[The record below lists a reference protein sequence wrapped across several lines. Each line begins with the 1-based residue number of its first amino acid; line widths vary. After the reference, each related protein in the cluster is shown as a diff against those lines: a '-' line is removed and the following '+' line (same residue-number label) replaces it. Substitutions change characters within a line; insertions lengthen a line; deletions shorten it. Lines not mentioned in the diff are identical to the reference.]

1 MKIEEII
8 KQPEARR
15 LEFKETLPSRADLC
29 KTVVAFANDA
39 GGELFI
45 GIKNQPRD
53 VIGVPEEQL
62 LEIEE
67 KISNIIHD
75 NCYPLILPEI
85 FFVNYEGKHIVVV
98 KVFKGSNPPYYL
110 KNKGREEGTYIRAG
124 SNNRLADKEVI
135 EELERQRLNISFDS
149 LPVYSK
155 ELHDI
160 DISLF
165 IKQWEETTG
174 EHINKN
180 ILKKLNLIV
189 EERGKEFPTNALV
202 LLSNDE
208 IRKKLFPFAKVE
220 CARFKGTIPGDFID
234 QKTIDEPLT
243 FQAEEAYSFI
253 LRHIS
258 KGSTYEGVYR
268 KDRWEYPV
276 IAIREVI
283 RNAVIHRDYSL
294 KGQDIKIA
302 VFDDKIEITSPGK
315 LMPTIDFNNMEAG
328 QSDIRNKTLAPVFKR
343 LGIIE
348 QWGNGLR
355 LIAEELR
362 KYPEIK
368 MEWSE
373 PGFAFRVSF
382 KKVNY
387 INEKLISDKET
398 HYERL
403 RTITNDYEQIYQNP
417 FKPDFKKQELQQELQ
432 YWLRQGIE
440 KEKQELQQELKQE
453 LQQELKQE
461 SLFTLIISKLLDAP
475 KSRKEISIE
484 LGQKAISG
492 RLNEVLAKLL
502 QYRLIEWTIKDKPNS
517 PKQKFKLTKRGLA
530 FYVLVKNGGKL

>member
-8 KQPEARR
+8 KQPEGRR
-15 LEFKETLPSRADLC
+15 FEFKEALPSNSDLC

-62 LEIEE
+62 LKIEE

-110 KNKGREEGTYIRAG
+110 KNKGREDGTYIRAG

-276 IAIREVI
+276 VAIREVI

-294 KGQDIKIA
+294 KGQDIKLA

-315 LMPTIDFNNMEAG
+315 LMPTIDFNDMEAG
-328 QSDIRNKTLAPVFKR
+328 QSDIRNKTLAPVFKK

-355 LIAEELR
+355 LIAEELK

-368 MEWSE
+368 IEWSE

-382 KKVNY
+382 KKLNY
-387 INEKLISDKET
+387 TNGKFISDKET
-398 HYERL
+398 NYEQLRTIENDYERL
-403 RTITNDYEQIYQNP
+403 RTITSDYERLDENE
-417 FKPDFKKQELQQELQ
+417 KKILL
-432 YWLRQGIE
+432 Y
-440 KEKQELQQELKQE
+440 
-453 LQQELKQE
+453 
-461 SLFTLIISKLLDAP
+461 LLDN
-475 KSRKEISIE
+475 KKISRKIAALLLKFKST
-484 LGQKAISG
+484 KTY
-492 RLNEVLAKLL
+492 EVLNAMVDKGLL
-502 QYRLIEWTIKDKPNS
+502 IRKGEGRSTYYIIKTGDNHE
-517 PKQKFKLTKRGLA
+517 
-530 FYVLVKNGGKL
+530 

>member
-1 MKIEEII
+1 MKIDELI
-8 KQPEARR
+8 KQPEGRR
-15 LEFKETLPSRADLC
+15 LEFKETLPSKSDLC
-29 KTVVAFANDA
+29 KTIVAFANDA

-45 GIKNQPRD
+45 GIKNQPRE

-67 KISNIIHD
+67 KISNIVHD
-75 NCYPLILPEI
+75 NCYPLIVPEI

-98 KVFKGSNPPYYL
+98 KVFKGSNPPYYI

-124 SNNRLADKEVI
+124 SNNRLANKEII

-155 ELHDI
+155 KLHDL

-165 IKQWEETTG
+165 IKQWEETVG
-174 EHINKN
+174 EVINKN

-202 LLSNDE
+202 LLSNDG
-208 IRKKLFPFAKVE
+208 IREKLFPYAKIE
-220 CARFKGTIPGDFID
+220 CARFKGTVPGDFID
-234 QKTIDEPLT
+234 QKTVDDPLS
-243 FQAEEAYSFI
+243 FQAEEAYNFI

-302 VFDDKIEITSPGK
+302 VFDDKIEITSQGK
-315 LMPTIDFNNMEAG
+315 LMPTIDFNDMEAG
-328 QSDIRNKTLAPVFKR
+328 QSDIRNKALAPVFKK

-355 LIAEELR
+355 LIAEELK
-362 KYPEIK
+362 KYPETK

-382 KKVNY
+382 KK
-387 INEKLISDKET
+387 INTETLQLISEKET
-398 HYERL
+398 DYGRLRTTADDYGRL
-403 RTITNDYEQIYQNP
+403 RTITDDYEQLDKNE
-417 FKPDFKKQELQQELQ
+417 KKILL
-432 YWLRQGIE
+432 Y
-440 KEKQELQQELKQE
+440 
-453 LQQELKQE
+453 
-461 SLFTLIISKLLDAP
+461 LLDN
-475 KSRKEISIE
+475 KTISRKEAVS
-484 LGQKAISG
+484 LLKFQKTKTFDVLNSLVEKGLLIRKGEG
-492 RLNEVLAKLL
+492 RST
-502 QYRLIEWTIKDKPNS
+502 Y
-517 PKQKFKLTKRGLA
+517 
-530 FYVLVKNGGKL
+530 YVLKKGDNHD

>member
-1 MKIEEII
+1 
-8 KQPEARR
+8 
-15 LEFKETLPSRADLC
+15 
-29 KTVVAFANDA
+29 
-39 GGELFI
+39 
-45 GIKNQPRD
+45 
-53 VIGVPEEQL
+53 
-62 LEIEE
+62 
-67 KISNIIHD
+67 
-75 NCYPLILPEI
+75 
-85 FFVNYEGKHIVVV
+85 VNYQAKHIVVV

-110 KNKGREEGTYIRAG
+110 KNKGKEEGTYIRAG
-124 SNNRLADKEVI
+124 SNNRHANKEVI

-165 IKQWEETTG
+165 IKQWEETTS

-202 LLSNDE
+202 LLSGDE
-208 IRKKLFPFAKVE
+208 IREKLFPYAKIE

-234 QKTIDEPLT
+234 QKTIDHPVS
-243 FQAEEAYSFI
+243 FQAEDAYSFI

-258 KGSTYEGVYR
+258 KGSTYKGVYR

-276 IAIREVI
+276 VAIREVI

-315 LMPTIDFNNMEAG
+315 LMPTIDFNDMEAG
-328 QSDIRNKTLAPVFKR
+328 QSDIRNKTLAPVFKK

-387 INEKLISDKET
+387 INEKLIIAKET

-403 RTITNDYEQIYQNP
+403 QTNANDYER
-417 FKPDFKKQELQQELQ
+417 
-432 YWLRQGIE
+432 LRTIMNDYERLDENE
-440 KEKQELQQELKQE
+440 KVILLY
-453 LQQELKQE
+453 
-461 SLFTLIISKLLDAP
+461 LLDN
-475 KSRKEISIE
+475 KKISRKI
-484 LGQKAISG
+484 A
-492 RLNEVLAKLL
+492 AKLL
-502 QYRLIEWTIKDKPNS
+502 KFQSTKTYEVLNAMVDKGLLIRKGEGRSTYYILKKGDN
-517 PKQKFKLTKRGLA
+517 
-530 FYVLVKNGGKL
+530 YE

>member
-8 KQPEARR
+8 KQPEGRR
-15 LEFKETLPSRADLC
+15 LEFKEALPSNSDLC

-62 LEIEE
+62 LKIEE

-155 ELHDI
+155 ELHDL

-208 IRKKLFPFAKVE
+208 IRKKLFPFAKIE
-220 CARFKGTIPGDFID
+220 CARFKGTIPGDFVD
-234 QKTIDEPLT
+234 QKTIDEPVS

-276 IAIREVI
+276 VAIREVI

-294 KGQDIKIA
+294 KGQDIKLA

-315 LMPTIDFNNMEAG
+315 LMPTIDFNDMEAG
-328 QSDIRNKTLAPVFKR
+328 QSDIRNKTLAPVFKK

-362 KYPEIK
+362 KYPEVK

-382 KKVNY
+382 KKINY
-387 INEKLISDKET
+387 INEKLIVAKET

-403 RTITNDYEQIYQNP
+403 QTNANDYER
-417 FKPDFKKQELQQELQ
+417 
-432 YWLRQGIE
+432 LRMIVNDYERLDENE
-440 KEKQELQQELKQE
+440 KVILLY
-453 LQQELKQE
+453 
-461 SLFTLIISKLLDAP
+461 LLDN
-475 KSRKEISIE
+475 KKISRKIAATLLKFQST
-484 LGQKAISG
+484 KTY
-492 RLNEVLAKLL
+492 EVLNAMVDKGLL
-502 QYRLIEWTIKDKPNS
+502 IRKGEGRSTYYILKKGDNYE
-517 PKQKFKLTKRGLA
+517 
-530 FYVLVKNGGKL
+530 

>member
-1 MKIEEII
+1 MKFDEII
-8 KQPEARR
+8 KQPEGRR
-15 LEFKETLPSRADLC
+15 IEFKETLPSKSDLC

-53 VIGVPEEQL
+53 IIGVPEEQL

-85 FFVNYEGKHIVVV
+85 FFVNYQRKHIVVV
-98 KVFKGSNPPYYL
+98 KVFKGSNPPYYI

-124 SNNRLADKEVI
+124 SNNRLANKEI
-135 EELERQRLNISFDS
+135 LEELERQKLNISFDS

-155 ELHDI
+155 ELHDL
-160 DISLF
+160 DVSLF
-165 IKQWEETTG
+165 KQQWKKTTEED
-174 EHINKN
+174 INN
-180 ILKKLNLIV
+180 NVLKKLNLMV
-189 EERGKEFPTNALV
+189 EERGKDFPTNALV

-208 IRKKLFPFAKVE
+208 IREKLFPYAKIE
-220 CARFKGTIPGDFID
+220 CARFKGNIPGDFID
-234 QKTIDEPLT
+234 QKTIDEPVS

-258 KGSTYEGVYR
+258 KSSTYKGVYR
-268 KDRWEYPV
+268 QDHWEYPI

-302 VFDDKIEITSPGK
+302 IFDDKIEITSPGK
-315 LMPTIDFNNMEAG
+315 LMPTIDFNDMEAG
-328 QSDIRNKTLAPVFKR
+328 QSDIRNKTLAPLFKK

-355 LIAEELR
+355 LIAEELK

-373 PGFAFRVSF
+373 PGFAFRVTF
-382 KKVNY
+382 KKTITESVRP
-387 INEKLISDKET
+387 IADKET
-398 HYERL
+398 DYERVESNNL
-403 RTITNDYEQIYQNP
+403 KIIGLEQVLEQELKYWLNQGIEREKQEIRQELE
-417 FKPDFKKQELQQELQ
+417 QELQQEM
-432 YWLRQGIE
+432 E
-440 KEKQELQQELKQE
+440 
-453 LQQELKQE
+453 QE
-461 SLFTLIISKLLDAP
+461 SLFTLVISKLLNAP
-475 KSRKEISIE
+475 KSRKEISKE

-492 RLNEVLAKLL
+492 RLNEVLAKLH
-502 QYRLIEWTIKDKPNS
+502 QYRLIEWTIKDKPKS
-517 PKQKFKLTKRGLA
+517 SKQKFTLTKRGLA
-530 FYVLVKNGGKL
+530 FYVLVKREGKQ

>member
-1 MKIEEII
+1 MKFDEII
-8 KQPEARR
+8 KQPEGRR
-15 LEFKETLPSRADLC
+15 IEFKETIPSKSDLC

-53 VIGVPEEQL
+53 VSGVSEEQL

-85 FFVNYEGKHIVVV
+85 FFVNYEGKHIIVV

-110 KNKGREEGTYIRAG
+110 KNKGREEGTYIRVG
-124 SNNRLADKEVI
+124 SNNRLANKEII

-149 LPVYSK
+149 LPIYTIK
-155 ELHDI
+155 LDEL

-165 IKQWEETTG
+165 VQKWEETTG
-174 EHINKN
+174 EVINKN

-208 IRKKLFPFAKVE
+208 IREKLFPYAKIE

-234 QKTIDEPLT
+234 QKTINESLT

-294 KGQDIKIA
+294 KGQEIKIA
-302 VFDDKIEITSPGK
+302 IFDDKIEITSPGK
-315 LMPTIDFNNMEAG
+315 LMPTIDFNDMEAG
-328 QSDIRNKTLAPVFKR
+328 QSDIRNKTLAPLFKK

-348 QWGNGLR
+348 QWGNGLH
-355 LIAEELR
+355 LIAEEL
-362 KYPEIK
+362 KNYPEIK
-368 MEWSE
+368 LKWSE
-373 PGFAFRVSF
+373 PGFAFRVCF
-382 KKVNY
+382 EK
-387 INEKLISDKET
+387 INVMNERFILDKESGYEQSRT
-398 HYERL
+398 IANDYERL
-403 RTITNDYEQIYQNP
+403 RTIVNDYERLDETEKKILLYLLDNKKISRKIASQLLKFQNT
-417 FKPDFKKQELQQELQ
+417 KTYEVLNAMVDK
-432 YWLRQGIE
+432 G
-440 KEKQELQQELKQE
+440 
-453 LQQELKQE
+453 
-461 SLFTLIISKLLDAP
+461 LII
-475 KSRKEISIE
+475 RK
-484 LGQKAISG
+484 GKG
-492 RLNEVLAKLL
+492 RSTCYVLAK
-502 QYRLIEWTIKDKPNS
+502 RM
-517 PKQKFKLTKRGLA
+517 
-530 FYVLVKNGGKL
+530 

>member
-8 KQPEARR
+8 KQPEGRR
-15 LEFKETLPSRADLC
+15 LEFKEALPSNSDLC
-29 KTVVAFANDA
+29 KTIVAFANDA

-62 LEIEE
+62 LKIEE

-85 FFVNYEGKHIVVV
+85 FFVNYEGKHLVVV

-124 SNNRLADKEVI
+124 SNNRLADKEAI

-174 EHINKN
+174 EHINMN
-180 ILKKLNLIV
+180 TLKKLNLIV

-202 LLSNDE
+202 LLSGDE
-208 IRKKLFPFAKVE
+208 IREKLFPYAKIE

-253 LRHIS
+253 LRHVS

-276 IAIREVI
+276 VAIREVI

-294 KGQDIKIA
+294 KGQDIKLA

-315 LMPTIDFNNMEAG
+315 LMPTIDFNDMEAG
-328 QSDIRNKTLAPVFKR
+328 QSDIRNKTLAPVFKK

-362 KYPEIK
+362 KYPEVK

-382 KKVNY
+382 KK
-387 INEKLISDKET
+387 IKTEPK
-398 HYERL
+398 
-403 RTITNDYEQIYQNP
+403 QIIFVKDSAEPTLNL
-417 FKPDFKKQELQQELQ
+417 KNGDWKQELQQELQ
-432 YWLRQGIE
+432 FWLSQGIE
-440 KEKQELQQELKQE
+440 KQKQELQQELEQE
-453 LQQELKQE
+453 LEQELKQE
-461 SLFTLIISKLLDAP
+461 SLFTLVISKLLDSP
-475 KSRKEISIE
+475 KSRKEISNE

-492 RLNEVLAKLL
+492 RLNEVLTKLL
-502 QYRLIEWTIKDKPNS
+502 QCRLIEWTIKDKPNS
-517 PKQKFKLTKRGLA
+517 SKQKFKLTKRGLA
-530 FYVLVKNGGKL
+530 FYVLVRKK